1 MTALEGQGWSLLIFC
16 VRRRTSGA
24 QCTKHWHMAN
34 SSEAAEA
41 NNFCSREQQR
51 RNKQCGPQLFWS
63 LLFCDFVI
71 KRMGSDLQTMDSW
84 FISTAGPCGR
94 CSFFSQRHMQIPTV
108 PPLSLHNCRLF
119 SNRRRPICVCICIRE
134 CLCVQPLLLSG
145 SSLISRD
152 K

>member
-1 MTALEGQGWSLLIFC
+1 MEHSAPNIGTWRTA
-16 VRRRTSGA
+16 RRQRK
-24 QCTKHWHMAN
+24 Q
-34 SSEAAEA
+34 

-51 RNKQCGPQLFWS
+51 RNKQRGPQLFWS

-119 SNRRRPICVCICIRE
+119 SNRRRPICVCVHV
-134 CLCVQPLLLSG
+134 CVQERVSVCAAHALVRVQPYFKG
-145 SSLISRD
+145 
-152 K
+152 